1 MMSDEL
7 DEAKVWEAFGLMM
20 QMYEDK
26 VFSDTDRQQVTE
38 AGLRDFRALLKR
50 RLLERENGL
59 PTVDEVDG
67 LKILALDFFNYTPNR
82 PPSRYGGGQF

>member
-1 MMSDEL
+1 
-7 DEAKVWEAFGLMM
+7 
-20 QMYEDK
+20 MYEDK

-38 AGLRDFRALLKR
+38 SGLRDFRALLKK
-50 RLLERENGL
+50 RLLDREKGL

-67 LKILALDFFNYTPNR
+67 LKILAMDFLNHTPNR

>member
-1 MMSDEL
+1 MSDEL
-7 DEAKVWEAFGLMM
+7 NEEKIWEVFGQMM

-38 AGLRDFRALLKR
+38 SGLRDFRALLKK
-50 RLLERENGL
+50 RLLDRENGL

-67 LKILALDFFNYTPNR
+67 LKILALDFFNFTPNR
-82 PPSRYGGGQF
+82 PPSPYGKGQF

>member
-1 MMSDEL
+1 MSDEL
-7 DEAKVWEAFGLMM
+7 NEEKIWEVFGQMM

-38 AGLRDFRALLKR
+38 SGLRDFRALLKK
-50 RLLERENGL
+50 RLLDREKGL

-67 LKILALDFFNYTPNR
+67 LKILALDFTNHTPNR
-82 PPSRYGGGQF
+82 PPSPYADGQF

>member
-1 MMSDEL
+1 MSDEL
-7 DEAKVWEAFGLMM
+7 NEEKIWEVFGQMM

-38 AGLRDFRALLKR
+38 SGLRDFRALLKK
-50 RLLERENGL
+50 RLLDREKGL

-67 LKILALDFFNYTPNR
+67 LKILALDFLNHTPNR
-82 PPSRYGGGQF
+82 PPSPYAGGLF